1 MDSNIDY
8 VAIGKR
14 IREKRTLL
22 GITQQKLSE
31 LSGVEPSNISHIE
44 RGATKLSL
52 PTLIKIANALGTSVD
67 ELLCDNIYKSKDIFV
82 EQIADQI
89 DGCSEYEIAIIADM
103 VKALKIS
110 LRDREKVFDNRQ

>member
-8 VAIGKR
+8 VAMGKR

-67 ELLCDNIYKSKDIFV
+67 ELLCDNIYKSNFGGSLKGFLSAFSSNKKFNSSEIQDLKDWL
-82 EQIADQI
+82 DDI
-89 DGCSEYEIAIIADM
+89 DN
-103 VKALKIS
+103 K
-110 LRDREKVFDNRQ
+110 